1 MLFNS
6 LTFIVFFAVVVALY
20 WSIRS
25 WNARK
30 NLLVTAS
37 YIFYGAWNPP
47 FAALLFSTTAMDFWL
62 GRQIATAKNLSSHR
76 AWLIGSVCM
85 NLSML
90 GFFKYGNFLLENF
103 QWLIARI
110 GIIYHPPHLDIL
122 LPVGISFYT
131 FHSLSY
137 TLDIYRGVLQPTRSL
152 RDFVLAVSFFPQ
164 LVAGPIVRAGDF
176 LPQLVRPPH
185 LRLGQFLWG
194 LLLMTLGLFEK
205 IVVADT
211 LLSGSAD
218 RIFGY
223 GGPLIALDSWIG
235 VLAFA
240 GQIFFDFAGYSTC
253 AIGAALCL
261 GFHLK
266 DNFRFPY
273 AAIGF
278 SDFWRRWH
286 ISLSTFLRDYVYIP
300 LGGNRVGWTRA
311 AINLVIVMFLGGLW
325 HGAAW
330 TFVVWGLLH
339 GFYLVIEHASR
350 ALIGERAWTD
360 PFAVKLLLGLVTY
373 GAVCLAWV
381 FFRASDFTIATR
393 MLRGMFGGHPH
404 GDAILATRE
413 MLQIGIVTF
422 FMMLAHWSLRE
433 TNIETAVTRLPR
445 WIVTTAWALMA
456 CAIILTQGSSNAFI
470 YFQFSAHPSAAAF
483 VLPPTD
489 GSRERPRR
497 STARVRAPDHANS
510 LARHHCYC
518 CVGRYRRCVC
528 LGILLPFDWLRTHSG

>member
-6 LTFIVFFAVVVALY
+6 LTFVVFYVIVVTLY

-25 WNARK
+25 WQVRK
-30 NLLVTAS
+30 NLLVLAS

-47 FAALLFSTTAMDFWL
+47 FAALLFGTTAMDFWL
-62 GRQIATAKNLSSHR
+62 GRQMAKARDHSR
-76 AWLIGSVCM
+76 RRWLVASLCM

-90 GFFKYGNFLLENF
+90 GFFKYGNFLLQNF
-103 QWLIARI
+103 QWLLGRI
-110 GIIYHPPHLDIL
+110 GIVYQPPHLDIL

-137 TLDIYRGVLQPTRSL
+137 TLDIYRDVLKPTKSL

-176 LPQLVRPPH
+176 LPQLVRPQP
-185 LRLGQFLWG
+185 LRSGQFFWG

-205 IVVADT
+205 IVLADT

-223 GGPLIALDSWIG
+223 AGPLIAVDSWLG
-235 VLAFA
+235 VMAFA

-273 AAIGF
+273 AAVGF

-286 ISLSTFLRDYVYIP
+286 ISLSTFLRDYLYIP
-300 LGGNRVGWTRA
+300 LGGNRAGAARA

-330 TFVVWGLLH
+330 TFVVWGVVH
-339 GFYLVIEHASR
+339 GLFLVIDHLLRNVLKDA
-350 ALIGERAWTD
+350 AWTD
-360 PFAVKLLLGLVTY
+360 NFMVKLLLGLVTY
-373 GAVCLAWV
+373 AAVCFAWV
-381 FFRASDFTIATR
+381 FFRATDFPTAMR
-393 MLRGMFGGHPH
+393 LLQAMVGGFPK
-404 GDAILATRE
+404 GDAVLPTRDILQVT
-413 MLQIGIVTF
+413 IVIIALLF
-422 FMMLAHWSLRE
+422 AHWRLRD
-433 TNIETAVTRLPR
+433 TSI
-445 WIVTTAWALMA
+445 
-456 CAIILTQGSSNAFI
+456 
-470 YFQFSAHPSAAAF
+470 
-483 VLPPTD
+483 
-489 GSRERPRR
+489 
-497 STARVRAPDHANS
+497 
-510 LARHHCYC
+510 
-518 CVGRYRRCVC
+518 
-528 LGILLPFDWLRTHSG
+528 

>member
-6 LTFIVFFAVVVALY
+6 LTFIVFFVIVVTLY
-20 WSIRS
+20 WGIGS
-25 WNARK
+25 WTARK
-30 NLLVTAS
+30 SLLFVAS
-37 YIFYGAWNPP
+37 YLFYGDWNPP
-47 FAALLFSTTAMDFWL
+47 FAALLFSATAMDFWL
-62 GRQIATAKNLSSHR
+62 GRQIAKAKGRSR
-76 AWLIGSVCM
+76 RGWLVGSVCM

-90 GFFKYGNFLLENF
+90 GFFKYGNFLLQNF
-103 QWLIARI
+103 QWLLARI
-110 GIIYHPPHLDIL
+110 GIVYQPPHLDIL

-176 LPQLVRPPH
+176 LPQLVTAPA
-185 LRLGQFLWG
+185 LRIGQFMWG

-205 IVVADT
+205 IVLADT
-211 LLSGSAD
+211 MLAGSAD

-223 GGPLIALDSWIG
+223 AGPLVALDSWLG
-235 VLAFA
+235 VIAF
-240 GQIFFDFAGYSTC
+240 GSQIFFDFAGYSTC

-273 AAIGF
+273 AAVGF

-286 ISLSTFLRDYVYIP
+286 ISLSTFLRDYLYIP
-300 LGGNRVGWTRA
+300 LGGNQVRPVRA
-311 AINLVIVMFLGGLW
+311 GTNLVIVMFLGGLW

-339 GFYLVIEHASR
+339 GSYLVVERVVR
-350 ALIGERAWTD
+350 ALFQHRAWANHLATR
-360 PFAVKLLLGLVTY
+360 LLGGFATY
-373 GAVCLAWV
+373 AAVCIAWV
-381 FFRASDFTIATR
+381 FFRASDFTVAAR

-413 MLQIGIVTF
+413 ILQIGIVTF
-422 FMMLAHWSLRE
+422 FM
-433 TNIETAVTRLPR
+433 I
-445 WIVTTAWALMA
+445 
-456 CAIILTQGSSNAFI
+456 
-470 YFQFSAHPSAAAF
+470 
-483 VLPPTD
+483 
-489 GSRERPRR
+489 
-497 STARVRAPDHANS
+497 
-510 LARHHCYC
+510 
-518 CVGRYRRCVC
+518 
-528 LGILLPFDWLRTHSG
+528 

>member
-6 LTFIVFFAVVVALY
+6 LTFVVFFVVVVTLY
-20 WSIRS
+20 WNLRS
-25 WNARK
+25 WPARK
-30 NLLVTAS
+30 NLLVVAS

-47 FAALLFSTTAMDFWL
+47 FAVLLFSTTAMDYWLGARMARAEGARSRKFWL
-62 GRQIATAKNLSSHR
+62 VA
-76 AWLIGSVCM
+76 SVAM

-103 QWLIARI
+103 QWLMAQI
-110 GIIYHPPHLDIL
+110 GIIYQPPHLDIL

-137 TLDIYRGVLQPTRSL
+137 TLDIYRGVLQPTKSL

-176 LPQLVRPPH
+176 LPQLVRPPS
-185 LRLGQFLWG
+185 LRVGQFLWG

-205 IVVADT
+205 IVLADT
-211 LLSGSAD
+211 MLSGAAD

-223 GGPLIALDSWIG
+223 PGPLIALDTWLG
-235 VLAFA
+235 VIAFA

-286 ISLSTFLRDYVYIP
+286 ISLSTFLRDYLYIP
-300 LGGNRVGWTRA
+300 LGGNQVRPFRA
-311 AINLVIVMFLGGLW
+311 ALNLVIVMFLGGLW

-339 GFYLVIEHASR
+339 GSYLVIERVIRIFFEDKAWANNIGSR
-350 ALIGERAWTD
+350 FLAGA
-360 PFAVKLLLGLVTY
+360 ATY
-373 GAVCLAWV
+373 GAVCIAWV
-381 FFRASDFTIATR
+381 FFRATDFTIAWR
-393 MLRGMFGGHPH
+393 MLGGMFGRHPN
-404 GDAILATRE
+404 GDAILSTRE
-413 MLQIGIVTF
+413 MLQIVIVTIG
-422 FMMLAHWSLRE
+422 MILAHALLRNS
-433 TNIETAVTRLPR
+433 NIETAVTRLPR
-445 WIVTTAWALMA
+445 WTVTGAWAAMA
-456 CAIILTQGSSNAFI
+456 CLIILTQGSSNAFI
-470 YFQFSAHPSAAAF
+470 YFQF
-483 VLPPTD
+483 
-489 GSRERPRR
+489 
-497 STARVRAPDHANS
+497 
-510 LARHHCYC
+510 
-518 CVGRYRRCVC
+518 
-528 LGILLPFDWLRTHSG
+528 

>member
-6 LTFIVFFAVVVALY
+6 LTFVVFYVVVVTSY

-25 WNARK
+25 WQARK
-30 NLLVTAS
+30 NLLVVAS

-47 FAALLFSTTAMDFWL
+47 FAALLFGTTAMDFWL
-62 GRQIATAKNLSSHR
+62 GRQMAKAREHSR
-76 AWLIGSVCM
+76 RRWLVASLCM

-90 GFFKYGNFLLENF
+90 GFFKYGNFLLQNF
-103 QWLIARI
+103 QWLLARI
-110 GIIYHPPHLDIL
+110 GIVYQPPHLDIL

-137 TLDIYRGVLQPTRSL
+137 TLDIYRGVLQPTKSL

-176 LPQLVRPPH
+176 LPQLVTPP
-185 LRLGQFLWG
+185 RLKTGQFLWG
-194 LLLMTLGLFEK
+194 LALMIVGLFEK
-205 IVVADT
+205 IVLADT

-218 RIFGY
+218 RVFGY
-223 GGPLIALDSWIG
+223 PGPLVALDSWAG

-240 GQIFFDFAGYSTC
+240 GQIFFDFAGYSLC
-253 AIGAALCL
+253 AIGAALTL

-286 ISLSTFLRDYVYIP
+286 ISLSTFLRDYLYIP
-300 LGGNRVGWTRA
+300 LGGNQVRPFRA
-311 AINLVIVMFLGGLW
+311 ALNLVIVMFLGGLW

-339 GFYLVIEHASR
+339 GSYLVIERIFRVSFENKPWASTLLVR
-350 ALIGERAWTD
+350 VVAG
-360 PFAVKLLLGLVTY
+360 FATY
-373 GAVCLAWV
+373 VAVCVAWV
-381 FFRASDFTIATR
+381 FFRAPDFANASR
-393 MLRGMFGGHPH
+393 MLGGMFGQHSH
-404 GDAILATRE
+404 GDAILTTRE
-413 MLQIGIVTF
+413 LLQIGSVTAGLIA
-422 FMMLAHWSLRE
+422 MHWAMRDN
-433 TNIETAVTRLPR
+433 TFETAVMRLPP
-445 WIVTTAWALMA
+445 WTIAAIGSAMI

-470 YFQFSAHPSAAAF
+470 YFQF
-483 VLPPTD
+483 
-489 GSRERPRR
+489 
-497 STARVRAPDHANS
+497 
-510 LARHHCYC
+510 
-518 CVGRYRRCVC
+518 
-528 LGILLPFDWLRTHSG
+528 

>member
-6 LTFIVFFAVVVALY
+6 LTFVVFFAVVVTAY

-25 WNARK
+25 WTARK
-30 NLLVTAS
+30 NLLVVAS

-62 GRQIATAKNLSSHR
+62 GARIARAKGRHSRRL
-76 AWLIGSVCM
+76 WLVASVCM

-103 QWLIARI
+103 KWLMAQI
-110 GIIYHPPHLDIL
+110 GVMYQPPHLDIL

-137 TLDIYRGVLQPTRSL
+137 TLDIYRGVLQPTKSL

-176 LPQLVRPPH
+176 LPQLVTAPA
-185 LRLGQFLWG
+185 LRVGQFMWG

-205 IVVADT
+205 IVLADT
-211 LLSGSAD
+211 MLADSAD

-223 GGPLIALDSWIG
+223 AGPLVALDSWLG
-235 VLAFA
+235 VIAFA

-286 ISLSTFLRDYVYIP
+286 ISLSTFLRDYLYIP
-300 LGGNRVGWTRA
+300 LGGNQVRPVRA
-311 AINLVIVMFLGGLW
+311 ATNLVIVMFLGGLW

-339 GFYLVIEHASR
+339 GSYLVIERVVRIFFEQKPWSGTLPVRLLA
-350 ALIGERAWTD
+350 A
-360 PFAVKLLLGLVTY
+360 FATY
-373 GAVCLAWV
+373 VAVCIAWV
-381 FFRASDFTIATR
+381 FFRASDFTIASR
-393 MLRGMFGGHPH
+393 MLTGMFGGHPS
-404 GDAILATRE
+404 GDMILTTRE
-413 MLQIGIVTF
+413 LFQIGIVTAG
-422 FMMLAHWSLRE
+422 LISVHWAMRDDAFE
-433 TNIETAVTRLPR
+433 TTVMKLP
-445 WIVTTAWALMA
+445 AWAVAAIWSVMA
-456 CAIILTQGSSNAFI
+456 VGIIFTQGSSNAFI
-470 YFQFSAHPSAAAF
+470 YFQF
-483 VLPPTD
+483 
-489 GSRERPRR
+489 
-497 STARVRAPDHANS
+497 
-510 LARHHCYC
+510 
-518 CVGRYRRCVC
+518 
-528 LGILLPFDWLRTHSG
+528 

>member
-6 LTFIVFFAVVVALY
+6 LTFVVFFAVVVTAY
-20 WSIRS
+20 WSVRS
-25 WNARK
+25 WNVRK
-30 NLLVTAS
+30 NLLVVAS

-62 GRQIATAKNLSSHR
+62 GSRIAKAKGRHSR
-76 AWLIGSVCM
+76 RMWLVASVCM

-90 GFFKYGNFLLENF
+90 GFFKYGNFLLQNF
-103 QWLIARI
+103 QWLLAHF
-110 GIIYHPPHLDIL
+110 GVIYQPPHLDIL

-137 TLDIYRGVLQPTRSL
+137 TLDIYRGVLRPTKSL
-152 RDFVLAVSFFPQ
+152 RDFILAVSFFPQ

-176 LPQLVRPPH
+176 LPQLVTPPG
-185 LRLGQFLWG
+185 LRMGQFLWG

-205 IVVADT
+205 IVLADT
-211 LLSGSAD
+211 MLSGSAD
-218 RIFGY
+218 RVFSY
-223 GGPLIALDSWIG
+223 AGPLVALDSWLG
-235 VLAFA
+235 VMAFA
-240 GQIFFDFAGYSTC
+240 GQIFFDFAGYSIC

-286 ISLSTFLRDYVYIP
+286 ISLSTFLRDYLYIP
-300 LGGNRVGWTRA
+300 LGGNQVRPVRA

-339 GFYLVIEHASR
+339 GSYLVIERVIRVFFEDAPW
-350 ALIGERAWTD
+350 AKN
-360 PFAVKLLLGLVTY
+360 FATKFLAGLATY
-373 GAVCLAWV
+373 TAVCIAWV

-393 MLRGMFGGHPH
+393 MLRGMFGGHAH
-404 GDAILATRE
+404 GDAILSGRE
-413 MLQIGIVTF
+413 MLQIGIVTAC
-422 FMMLAHWSLRE
+422 MILVHCSLRE
-433 TNIETAVTRLPR
+433 SNIETAVTRLPP
-445 WIVTTAWALMA
+445 WVVTAAWALMA
-456 CAIILTQGSSNAFI
+456 CAIILTQGNSNAFI
-470 YFQFSAHPSAAAF
+470 YFQF
-483 VLPPTD
+483 
-489 GSRERPRR
+489 
-497 STARVRAPDHANS
+497 
-510 LARHHCYC
+510 
-518 CVGRYRRCVC
+518 
-528 LGILLPFDWLRTHSG
+528 